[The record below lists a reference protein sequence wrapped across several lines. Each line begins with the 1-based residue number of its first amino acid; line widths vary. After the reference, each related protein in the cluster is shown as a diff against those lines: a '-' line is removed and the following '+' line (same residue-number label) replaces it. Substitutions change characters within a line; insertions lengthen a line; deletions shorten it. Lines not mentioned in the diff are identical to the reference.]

1 MGKDR
6 MTEEWENGGC
16 QLTHVSRSNNGSCGG
31 GGNAFDKEYVTI
43 GELSAENVTDYHMF
57 YISYV
62 TRNPTTFDSFWRQ
75 MEVGEDQ
82 LVVLPA
88 CSTRYKSTDR
98 VVLPFDFPFYGHP
111 VKTVTVASGGFLSL
125 PSIWQTSIVESQ
137 YIAPLGAE
145 FDASYS
151 ADSTV
156 TMLAAND
163 SITVQWKKVTVL
175 NQPDLGQFT
184 FQVTLKRD
192 GDIYFAYRDVPHT
205 PANID
210 NSSHPVMLGL
220 SDAYHIERQSGA
232 RFTNC
237 YALFLN

>member
-1 MGKDR
+1 VNPVPECLSCVQLSDACQWCPELGLCSRMGKDR

-31 GGNAFDKEYVTI
+31 GGNAFDKEYLTI

-163 SITVQWKKVTVL
+163 AKSAGPGTV
-175 NQPDLGQFT
+175 
-184 FQVTLKRD
+184 
-192 GDIYFAYRDVPHT
+192 Y
-205 PANID
+205 
-210 NSSHPVMLGL
+210 L
-220 SDAYHIERQSGA
+220 SGHAQTGRGHLLCIQGRAAHASQH
-232 RFTNC
+232 
-237 YALFLN
+237 